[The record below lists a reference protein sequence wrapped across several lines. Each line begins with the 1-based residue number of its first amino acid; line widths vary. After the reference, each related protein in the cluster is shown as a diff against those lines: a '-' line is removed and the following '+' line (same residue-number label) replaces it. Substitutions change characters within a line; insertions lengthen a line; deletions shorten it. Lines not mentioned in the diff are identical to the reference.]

1 MVKHQTGSVPFNRGG
16 IIRHFCCD
24 CTVTAS
30 LWNIWIHVNAANMEL
45 VFLQIKK
52 CSDVDQLRAAAE
64 KNIIN
69 TNMAKVKKKQKN
81 NENEH
86 KNHSSEFSVCIC

>member
-1 MVKHQTGSVPFNRGG
+1 
-16 IIRHFCCD
+16 
-24 CTVTAS
+24 
-30 LWNIWIHVNAANMEL
+30 MEL